1 MESNGAVVVEVKRRR
16 HLDEAAWREVIGRFP
31 ASGLTLES
39 FCRQERVCVSS
50 YRRWRDRLSGHEKAP
65 STKAGSAPMQ
75 QQPGGFIDLGEV
87 GAGGG
92 ARAPMELRLDLGG
105 GMSLQLVRG

>member
-1 MESNGAVVVEVKRRR
+1 MQSNEAVAVEVKRRR

-31 ASGLTLES
+31 GSGLTLES

-65 STKAGSAPMQ
+65 GTKTGSAPVQ
-75 QQPGGFIDLGEV
+75 EQPAGFIDLGAV
-87 GAGGG
+87 GAVG

-105 GMSLQLVRG
+105 GMSLHLVRG